1 MATFLVVGE
10 TADGALT
17 KLSTEVATVARS
29 LAGASGGDVRG
40 LVVAPDPAKAAGEL
54 AAFTGG
60 PVSAV
65 TAADLGDHVAP
76 QRIAAEVAGALGD
89 GVGHVLVGATP
100 DGRDIAGIVSA
111 LSGWGV
117 LTNATAVDWADGR
130 PVVEM
135 SVFGGKLTTRSTFSG
150 DHGIITIRPNTVTAE
165 AAASAGSVEASTSRG
180 GDPVPAV
187 KVVDRVEEAGAE
199 ASLEE
204 ARIIVSGGRGV
215 GGTDGFK
222 LVEELAKE
230 LGGVVGATRA
240 AVDSGWIPYARQ
252 IGQTGKIVKPTLY
265 LALGVSGAIQHK
277 VGMQTAETIVAI
289 NRDPDAPIAE
299 FADVLVIGDLFE
311 VGPALAAELRARR
324 GGG

>member
-17 KLSTEVATVARS
+17 KLSTEVATLART
-29 LAGASGGDVRG
+29 LAEASGGTVRG
-40 LVVAPDPAKAAGEL
+40 IIHESDEAAKEL

-60 PVSAV
+60 DVARLPAGPADAPVASTLAFDG
-65 TAADLGDHVAP
+65 TIFPADY
-76 QRIAAEVAGALGD
+76 
-89 GVGHVLVGATP
+89 VLLGATP
-100 DGRDIAGIVSA
+100 DGRDAAGMISA
-111 LSGWGV
+111 YTGKAV
-117 LTNATAVDWADGR
+117 LTNATGVTWEDDR

-135 SVFGGKLTTRSTFSG
+135 SVFGGKLTTRSTFTAAE
-150 DHGIITIRPNTVTAE
+150 GIITIRPNTVTAE
-165 AAASAGSVEASTSRG
+165 AAPKPGVVDAAAAGPGPEI
-180 GDPVPAV
+180 PAV

-215 GGTDGFK
+215 GSTEGFA
-222 LVEELAKE
+222 LVEELARE

-299 FADVLVIGDLFE
+299 FADVLVVGDLFE